1 MKNNYEYS
9 LSNSCT
15 WRERKRCWGCIVGE
29 EKGISVFV
37 SDKNKIQQKYI
48 DVLKHSEIDFEDN
61 GHTEDLILTADEII
75 KSPGIPDNVSLI
87 KSAKTNNI
95 PVISEIEF
103 AARHTSAKL
112 ICITGSNGKTTTTL
126 LLYHILKTSGINV
139 GIAGNI
145 GSSFAKQVAEND
157 YDVFVLEISSFQL
170 DGNV

>member
-1 MKNNYEYS
+1 LLAKKKEF
-9 LSNSCT
+9 LF
-15 WRERKRCWGCIVGE
+15 
-29 EKGISVFV
+29 FV

-61 GHTEDLILTADEII
+61 GHTEDLILSADEII

-87 KSAKTNNI
+87 KSVKTNNI

-103 AARHTSAKL
+103 ATRHTSAKL

-139 GIAGNI
+139 GIAGILAAVLPNRWQKMTTM
-145 GSSFAKQVAEND
+145 FLCLNKQFPVRW
-157 YDVFVLEISSFQL
+157 
-170 DGNV
+170 NV